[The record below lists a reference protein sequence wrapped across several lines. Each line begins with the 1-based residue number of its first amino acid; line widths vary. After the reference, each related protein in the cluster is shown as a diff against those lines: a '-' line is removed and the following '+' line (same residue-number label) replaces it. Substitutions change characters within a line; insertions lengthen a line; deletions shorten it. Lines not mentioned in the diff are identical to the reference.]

1 MKLLAKIVGYTV
13 AAVFGLF
20 VIVFISLQFVSG
32 EQYKKW
38 IGAAAESA
46 TGRTLS
52 IDGDLDVAIG
62 TKIGL
67 SAHDIRFANAA
78 WGSRDA
84 MVTLDRLFVEIR
96 LLPLFTGVLDFIVEV
111 DAPDI
116 LLETSEDGTGNWVF
130 EVSSAD
136 PSPAEAAGPGAPE
149 ESRSFSLPVKP
160 YVRNAEIT
168 GLAFVY
174 ADRTQAQSIEAALE
188 HLRMFVEGG
197 DIPVIIKGSYRD
209 APIDLS
215 GSLGSIE
222 DWHANRQTKVSLSG
236 SVNQADVSLD
246 GYAGPMLPD
255 PDARFNVEVSAATVS
270 TFDAFAGV
278 DLPPLED
285 LDASF
290 SLIIEKGALMLED
303 VRVDLNDP
311 RLKAAIGGRVAD
323 LLAVSGLD
331 IGAELSTEQGDDL
344 GVVLNLGDAYTLPR
358 SVQLQGTIGG
368 SIDTLSIDGLKLH
381 ARDQGLDVKLAAD
394 LQDVIDSLGGTADLS
409 IDLESTS
416 IISRFAGA
424 DIPSFG
430 PLKGSARLIS
440 TETGFALEA
449 LQLALSDPV
458 LAARIEGSV
467 KSIGRPGDE
476 TFQVSGIELSGA
488 AESDQIEAVVQR
500 FGVDVPVG
508 LPASFTLNT
517 AVAGSLEKLSVTDL
531 QALVTDSG
539 VEVTLN
545 GTMDNLVDLSGI
557 AAEVKASLQ
566 DTAILSRYAG
576 VDIPALGSLGLR
588 AGIASVKDTYRV
600 DELELV
606 LDGDTVTAQ
615 ITGNINDVLAL
626 ATVAGNPA
634 GYGKAGIDADLAVQT
649 RSLSTLIE
657 KAAGVELEELGALDA
672 TAHLG
677 SSADSIAIDVLQATL
692 TGEGVKT
699 TADLVLEDLLALSG
713 FKAEIASD
721 LDSLSLL
728 SGLAGTDLPQTGP
741 WSVRINAASVAESA
755 AGLWLSTQLTGEGVE
770 ASIDAQ
776 VADVKSPRIFQTDLQ
791 FEADSIARI
800 AALFDR
806 QIPEDKA
813 LKVSGTLKGE
823 EGAYLVENLSIA
835 AAEGTLQG
843 DLAYGYP
850 PADGA
855 GRPKL
860 TGMVTIDSFDITPFL
875 IAPEKNEEEAVA
887 ERNGEQETV
896 QSAAAGVDLNQ
907 EQQEQTDSGPVT
919 GKRIFSDEPLAVG
932 WLNQY
937 DVDLKLEAVDI
948 LTPRKNTVDAKIDVV
963 LDQGLLSIEPIE
975 LSESNGGTGTG
986 YLKLDARSES
996 AVLDTIIELDKF
1008 SSPRYGGIIDLHV
1021 DLDGSGR
1028 SVADLM
1034 GSLNGYFAVSLEDL
1048 ELARSYLSQFGA
1060 GLLRQLNPLD
1070 SDKTML
1076 ECAVVRF
1083 DIEDGLADFRRRIAA
1098 QTTEVT
1104 WLGGG
1109 KINLKTEE
1117 LDVGIS
1123 PKARGAINSLTNI
1136 NLASLVHIG
1145 GTLAEPKFGI
1155 DLADVAKKYAS
1166 YTAFFATGGLSF
1178 LAEKVVDT
1186 ARANVDQC
1194 ELILG
1199 ELENQEEPSDPAA
1212 DPAEKTGTETGTGGK

>member
-1 MKLLAKIVGYTV
+1 MKLMAKIVGYTV
-13 AAVFGLF
+13 AAIFGLL

-38 IGAAAESA
+38 ISAATESV
-46 TGRTLS
+46 TGRSLS
-52 IDGDLDVAIG
+52 IDGDLEVAIG

-67 SAHDIRFANAA
+67 SADDVSFANAV

-96 LLPLFTGVLDFIVEV
+96 LLPLFTGVLDFIVEI

-116 LLETSEDGTGNWVF
+116 LLETDDNGTGNWVF
-130 EVSSAD
+130 EASSAD
-136 PSPAEAAGPGAPE
+136 PSPSETADPNAPDD
-149 ESRSFSLPVKP
+149 SGSFSLPVKP

-174 ADRTQAQSIEAALE
+174 TDRTQAQSIEAALE
-188 HLRMFVEGG
+188 HLRIFVEGG
-197 DIPVIIKGSYRD
+197 DIPLIIKGSYRD

-222 DWHANRQTKVSLSG
+222 DWHANRQTNVSLSG
-236 SVNQADVSLD
+236 NVNQANVSIE
-246 GYAGPMLPD
+246 GTAGPVLPD
-255 PDARFNVEVSAATVS
+255 PDARLNVEVSAATVS
-270 TFDAFAGV
+270 TFDAFAGIE
-278 DLPPLED
+278 LPPLED
-285 LDASF
+285 LDVSF
-290 SLIIEKGALMLED
+290 SLIVEKGGLMLED
-303 VRVDLNDP
+303 VRADLNDP

-323 LLAVSGLD
+323 LAELSG
-331 IGAELSTEQGDDL
+331 IEISTELSTEKGGDL
-344 GVVLNLGDAYTLPR
+344 AAILNFGDAYTLPR
-358 SVQLQGTIGG
+358 TVLLQGTIGG
-368 SIDTLSIDGLKLH
+368 SIDSLSIDGLKLH
-381 ARDQGLDVKLAAD
+381 ARDQGLEVELAAD

-416 IISRFAGA
+416 IISRFAGVE
-424 DIPSFG
+424 IPSFG
-430 PLKGSARLIS
+430 PLNGSARLVS
-440 TETGFALEA
+440 TDTGLELEA

-458 LAARIEGSV
+458 LAAQIEGTA
-467 KSIGRPGDE
+467 KRIGRPGDE
-476 TFQVSGIELSGA
+476 TFQISGIELSGS

-500 FGVDVPVG
+500 FGVDVPVS

-517 AVAGSLEKLSVTDL
+517 AVAGSLEKLGVTDL

-539 VEVTLN
+539 LEIALN
-545 GTMDNLVDLSGI
+545 GTMDNLIDLSGI
-557 AAEVKASLQ
+557 TAEVKASAQ
-566 DTAILSRYAG
+566 DTAILSSYAG
-576 VDIPALGSLGLR
+576 VDIPALGSLDLH

-626 ATVAGNPA
+626 ATVADNPA
-634 GYGKAGIDADLAVQT
+634 GYEKAGINADLAVQT
-649 RSLSTLIE
+649 SSLSALIE

-677 SSADSIAIDVLQATL
+677 SSAESIRIDALQATL

-699 TADLVLEDLLALSG
+699 TADIVLEDLLALSG

-728 SGLAGTDLPQTGP
+728 SGLAGTELPQTGP
-741 WSVRINAASVAESA
+741 WTVRINAASVAESA
-755 AGLWLSTQLTGEGVE
+755 SGLDFSTQLAGEGIE

-776 VADVKSPRIFQTDLQ
+776 MPDVRSPRIFRTDLQ

-813 LKVSGTLKGE
+813 LKVSGTAEGK
-823 EGAYLVENLSIA
+823 EGAYLVENLSVA
-835 AAEGTLQG
+835 AAGGTLQG
-843 DLAYGYP
+843 DLAYRYP

-875 IAPEKNEEEAVA
+875 IAPENEVEELVTEEIGA
-887 ERNGEQETV
+887 QENT
-896 QSAAAGVDLNQ
+896 QSAAEGVDLD
-907 EQQEQTDSGPVT
+907 QQEQEENDNTPTSD
-919 GKRIFSDEPLAVG
+919 KKLFSAEPFAVG

-937 DVDLKLEAVDI
+937 DADFTFEAVDI
-948 LTPRKNTVDAKIDVV
+948 LTPRNNTVDAKIDVL
-963 LDQGLLSIEPIE
+963 LDQGLLTIEPIE
-975 LSESNGGTGTG
+975 LSESSGGTGTG
-986 YLKLDARSES
+986 YLKLDARSEA
-996 AVLDTIIELDKF
+996 AVLDTVLELDKF
-1008 SSPRYGGIIDLHV
+1008 SSPRYGGTIDLHV
-1021 DLDGSGR
+1021 DLDGRGS
-1028 SVADLM
+1028 SPAALM
-1034 GSLNGYFAVSLEDL
+1034 GSLDGYFAVSLKDL
-1048 ELARSYLSQFGA
+1048 EMPRSYLSQFGA
-1060 GLLRQLNPLD
+1060 GLLKQLNPLD
-1070 SDKTML
+1070 SDKTLL
-1076 ECAVVRF
+1076 ECGVVRF
-1083 DIEDGLADFRRRIAA
+1083 DIEDGVADFRKRIAA

-1123 PKARGAINSLTNI
+1123 PRARGAISSITNI
-1136 NLASLVHIG
+1136 DLASLVHIG
-1145 GTLAEPKFGI
+1145 GTLAEPKLGV

-1178 LAEKVVDT
+1178 LAEKVVAT
-1186 ARANVDQC
+1186 AQANVDQC
-1194 ELILG
+1194 ERILG
-1199 ELENQEEPSDPAA
+1199 ELEELEEPPDTVEGTA
-1212 DPAEKTGTETGTGGK
+1212 DKTETETKGE